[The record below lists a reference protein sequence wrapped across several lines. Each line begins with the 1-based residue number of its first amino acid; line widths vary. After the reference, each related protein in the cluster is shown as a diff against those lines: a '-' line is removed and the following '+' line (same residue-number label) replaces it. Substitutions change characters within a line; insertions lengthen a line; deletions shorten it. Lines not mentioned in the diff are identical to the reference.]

1 MSEGRVDDAVLEAKR
16 RELQENAIRH
26 IQRTLG
32 KHPHTHVQIHV
43 VCDAPTHAIQH
54 DVAEHRADLVVLGTV
69 SRGGIAGFLLGNTA
83 ERLLRRIETS
93 VLAVKPADFVCP
105 VEA

>member
-1 MSEGRVDDAVLEAKR
+1 MSAGRVDDATIEAKR
-16 RELQENAIRH
+16 RALQEDAIRH

-32 KHPHTHVQIHV
+32 KHPGLRVQIHV

-54 DVAEHRADLVVLGTV
+54 DVEEHRADLIVLGTV
-69 SRGGIAGFLLGNTA
+69 SRGGIAGFLIGNTA

-93 VLAVKPADFVCP
+93 VLAVKPPDFVCP
-105 VEA
+105 VEV